1 MKKLIVLSGPT
12 AAGKTELSLSLA
24 ERIGG
29 EIVSADSMQVYRGM
43 DIGTAKIRADE
54 MRGIRH
60 HLIDVI
66 SPFEE
71 WSAGI
76 FKEKAMEAMEGIYS
90 RGHIPI
96 ITGGTG
102 FYIQTVLYDIDFSL
116 DEPHDEVIMARLLQA
131 LESEGPGGLHK
142 MLAQA
147 DPEYALSVHANNVKR
162 VMRAL
167 EYNMMTGRKMSE
179 HNAQQRERRSAFNS
193 AYFVL
198 SMDRDALYKRIDSRV
213 DAMLEQGLVDEVS
226 SLMASGLSPGEHVS
240 MQGLGYKEIA
250 RFLTGEISLQEAVRI
265 LKRDT
270 RHFAKRQL
278 TWFRREKDVIWIMRE
293 DHPDEEAILGYMLKA
308 LSDRGIAS

>member
-1 MKKLIVLSGPT
+1 
-12 AAGKTELSLSLA
+12 
-24 ERIGG
+24 
-29 EIVSADSMQVYRGM
+29 
-43 DIGTAKIRADE
+43 
-54 MRGIRH
+54 
-60 HLIDVI
+60 
-66 SPFEE
+66 
-71 WSAGI
+71 
-76 FKEKAMEAMEGIYS
+76 
-90 RGHIPI
+90 
-96 ITGGTG
+96 
-102 FYIQTVLYDIDFSL
+102 
-116 DEPHDEVIMARLLQA
+116 
-131 LESEGPGGLHK
+131 